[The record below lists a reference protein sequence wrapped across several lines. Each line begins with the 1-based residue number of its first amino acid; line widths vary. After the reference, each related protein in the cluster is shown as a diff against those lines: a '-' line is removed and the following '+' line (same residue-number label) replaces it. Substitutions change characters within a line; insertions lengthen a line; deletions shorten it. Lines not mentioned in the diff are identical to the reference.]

1 MERKEIGS
9 MNHQKK
15 NWPQHRDCEH
25 FTRTALD
32 WGECAKGRGKVC
44 GTGKQCVE
52 KRYEGRAR

>member
-1 MERKEIGS
+1 

-25 FTRTALD
+25 FSRTALD
-32 WGECAKGRGKVC
+32 WGECKKGRGKVC

-52 KRYEGRAR
+52 KRYERKEGGDD